1 MPVFIGNIHG
11 IDTSALETTI
21 QNYTLGLS
29 GKHPIY
35 GVQYVIGRSDGV
47 REYTAQNMI
56 WEPSSA
62 TYKGRDDFA
71 DLAPFNIKECIT
83 VYNSST
89 NGRDVVAYKGDS
101 NWDEAVTEY
110 KDDPNADMM
119 MEFPKFYYKRPQ
131 RYEWL
136 ISPDPVDGFMPSPM
150 HYRNGK
156 MHDVVRIG
164 KYPLSGYRSWTG
176 LPFSTSTVWKSNND
190 NLRKKGQ
197 YEWDYAAWMSIV
209 MLMMVK
215 YNNMD
220 LEACLGGFAND
231 TCGVND
237 GIQGLDGHVV
247 TNTLMGIEFPLQW
260 VHQGGVY
267 HNNGDVFVNT
277 NIENITNWPAD
288 FGNPYTDGWE
298 KVPTRC
304 AVDSGTITQIAYDDS
319 YPWCNFATAVGSN
332 SNDPT
337 TGNPYINDHWG
348 YSSGSGYL
356 IPASVDN
363 TGPAGAFGAYAYYA
377 VSYGNS
383 NCASLSLLISLKK
396 NI

>member
-11 IDTSALETTI
+11 IDTSTLETTI

-101 NWDEAVTEY
+101 NWDEAVTQY

-119 MEFPKFYYKRPQ
+119 IEFPKFYYKRPQ

-150 HYRNGK
+150 HYRNGV
-156 MHDVVRIG
+156 MHDTVRIS

-176 LPFSTSTVWKSNND
+176 LTFSTSTIWKTNND

-220 LEACLGGFAND
+220 LEACLGSFASPVCGAND
-231 TCGVND
+231 S
-237 GIQGLDGHVV
+237 IQGLDGHVS
-247 TNTLMGIEFPLQW
+247 TNTLMGIEFPLKW
-260 VHQGGVY
+260 CHLGGVY
-267 HNNGDVFVNT
+267 HNNTDVFINT

-288 FGNPYTDGWE
+288 FTNPYIDGWE
-298 KVPTRC
+298 KVPTGC
-304 AVDSGTITQIAYDDS
+304 VANSGTITQIAYDDS
-319 YPWCNFATAVGSN
+319 YPWCNFATAVGGN
-332 SNDPT
+332 SNNPT
-337 TGNPYINDHWG
+337 TGNPYINDYWA
-348 YSSGSGYL
+348 YSSGSGVFL
-356 IPASVDN
+356 TASDDDA
-363 TGPAGAFGAYAYYA
+363 GDAGAFGSVAAHA
-377 VSYGNS
+377 VSIGNS
-383 NCASLSLLISLKK
+383 NDASFSLELG
-396 NI
+396 

>member
-11 IDTSALETTI
+11 IDTSTLETTI

-101 NWDEAVTEY
+101 NWDEAVTNY

-156 MHDVVRIG
+156 MHDVVRIS

-176 LPFSTSTVWKSNND
+176 LSFSTKTIWKTNND

-220 LEACLGGFAND
+220 LEACLGGFANA
-231 TCGVND
+231 TCGAND

-247 TNTLMGIEFPLQW
+247 TNTLMGIEFPLKW

-298 KVPTRC
+298 KVPTSC
-304 AVDSGTITQIAYDDS
+304 ATSSGTITQIAYDDS
-319 YPWCNFATAVGSN
+319 YPWCNFATAVGDN
-332 SNDPT
+332 SNNPT
-337 TGNPYINDHWG
+337 TGNPYINDYWD

-356 IPASVDN
+356 VTAS
-363 TGPAGAFGAYAYYA
+363 TGGAGYAGAFGAYADSA

-383 NCASLSLLISLKK
+383 YCASLSLELG
-396 NI
+396 